1 MVYYG
6 NERKKDLT
14 AKQIY
19 DHFSVGYYEEEIRE
33 LRNRIHNIYSGK
45 GDRTDKYTYI
55 DSNKLINEK
64 DREKRVSY
72 LRNQIA
78 KHEKTIRRT

>member
-19 DHFSVGYYEEEIRE
+19 DQFSVGYYEEEIQRCDNQ
-33 LRNRIHNIYSGK
+33 RCQGK
-45 GDRTDKYTYI
+45 
-55 DSNKLINEK
+55 
-64 DREKRVSY
+64 
-72 LRNQIA
+72 
-78 KHEKTIRRT
+78 